1 MASRGENEVGVRVR
15 VRVRMRV
22 RVRLGARAQVG
33 EGHEGLLPER
43 VERGEL
49 HVGLG
54 LAAEIATPA
63 QERGCVWCVCVRACN
78 RVRVVV

>member
-1 MASRGENEVGVRVR
+1 
-15 VRVRMRV
+15 MRV

-63 QERGCVWCVCVRACN
+63 QERGCACGACAYVRAIVCV
-78 RVRVVV
+78 